1 MLLFAGSILRGESAN
16 VKLGAAMNCSVCRAR
31 PVLNAG
37 APKQSGA
44 IGTSGLGSARVT
56 SSKTARSTSGVAGP
70 PPAASAIAWTG

>member
-37 APKQSGA
+37 APK
-44 IGTSGLGSARVT
+44 
-56 SSKTARSTSGVAGP
+56 
-70 PPAASAIAWTG
+70 